1 VNAAT
6 GRADMRTGWSPYAF
20 VAPFVLVF
28 LVFTAYP
35 TLQSIALSVQQTY
48 GPQASRYVGLQNF
61 VGLAH
66 DPLFWKALTNT
77 AVFAAGSIF
86 IQLPCSLGLA
96 LLLNMPQVR
105 GRAFFRLVFFSPSL
119 VGMIF
124 VAVIFSLIFEKR
136 TGLLNV
142 LLHRAFGFDPE
153 FPWLEDYVMPALIIA
168 ALWMY
173 VGFNMVYFLAALQN
187 VSPDLVDASRVDGA
201 GVWHRFRHVTIP
213 AIRPVGTFIVLLS
226 LVGSFQLF
234 ELPYLLLGEG
244 GGPNNRGLTLVMY
257 LYQTG
262 FETGDL
268 GYASAIGWVIAM
280 LLGAA
285 AIMQRAVA
293 RGGER

>member
-1 VNAAT
+1 MNPPRRRPAHP
-6 GRADMRTGWSPYAF
+6 GWSPYAF
-20 VAPFVLVF
+20 AAPFVLVF
-28 LVFTAYP
+28 LLFTLYP
-35 TLQSIALSVQQTY
+35 TIQSVILALQQTY
-48 GPQASRYVGLQNF
+48 GPQASRYVGLENF
-61 VGLAH
+61 GGLAR

-77 AVFAAGSIF
+77 AVFAAGSLF
-86 IQLPCSLGLA
+86 IQLPCALGLA
-96 LLLNMPQVR
+96 LLLNRPHLR
-105 GRAFFRLVFFSPSL
+105 GRALYRLIFFSPSL

-142 LLHRAFGFDPE
+142 LLHGAFGFDPE

-187 VSPDLVDASRVDGA
+187 VSPELLDAARVDGA
-201 GVWHRFRHVTIP
+201 GPLHRFRHVTIP

-268 GYASAIGWVIAM
+268 GYASAIGWVIASV
-280 LLGAA
+280 LAVAA
-285 AIMQRAVA
+285 VVQRAAA